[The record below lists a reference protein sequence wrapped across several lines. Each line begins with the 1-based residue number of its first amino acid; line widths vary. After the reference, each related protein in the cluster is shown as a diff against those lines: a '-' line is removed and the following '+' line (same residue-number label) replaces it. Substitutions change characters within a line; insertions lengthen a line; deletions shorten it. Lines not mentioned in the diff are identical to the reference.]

1 MQVAVY
7 DTYVKKAD
15 NSGTYHFDII
25 IEKEQFDNSE
35 VIDFG
40 KEHLNSVK
48 ADFQNFSVDEC
59 QFCHI
64 ETPTE
69 EMIKAIN
76 NNGYYILLFDDIP
89 AVLPKNPTRSQMIQH
104 LRAVNKFLRFADFS
118 TYSIKD
124 LLEALNNENKQ

>member
-7 DTYVKKAD
+7 DTYVKKTD

-76 NNGYYILLFDDIP
+76 DKGYYILLFDEIP
-89 AVLPKNPTRSQMIQH
+89 AVLPKNSTRSQMIQH
-104 LRAVNKFLRFADFS
+104 LRAVNKSLRFADFS
-118 TYSIKD
+118 TYSIED
-124 LLEALNNENKQ
+124 VLEALNNENKQ